1 MYLDHRVDIQSIR
14 QPSLAQRTHPI
25 PGLQPTGLTSVE
37 QLGLA
42 CARKFRFAPDAR
54 INGLLLR
61 ADIGPISYGH
71 LHGNDLPV
79 ESNFVKFEAI
89 GVDHRGG
96 YDIVRSAAGVAFVIV
111 TYAPHALERRLSL
124 LQEHI
129 GANPDHY
136 AVRSLIL
143 GTPWSHGQAMIDHLK
158 AGWER
163 RLSAP
168 AAQERFNTLTLA
180 LAKLKSA

>member
-1 MYLDHRVDIQSIR
+1 MYPNHRVDIPSIR
-14 QPSLAQRTHPI
+14 QPSLAQRTHSSHP
-25 PGLQPTGLTSVE
+25 LEPTDQTSAE
-37 QLGLA
+37 KIGLA
-42 CARKFRFAPDAR
+42 CARRFRFAPDAR
-54 INGLLLR
+54 INGFLLQ
-61 ADIGPISYGH
+61 ADIGPISYGN
-71 LHGNDLPV
+71 LHGNDLPA

-89 GVDHRGG
+89 GFDHRGG

-129 GANPDHY
+129 GANPDYY

-143 GTPWSHGQAMIDHLK
+143 GTPWSHGQTMLDELK

-163 RLSAP
+163 CLSAP
-168 AAQERFNTLTLA
+168 AAQERSDMLSLA
-180 LAKLKSA
+180 LAKLKSS